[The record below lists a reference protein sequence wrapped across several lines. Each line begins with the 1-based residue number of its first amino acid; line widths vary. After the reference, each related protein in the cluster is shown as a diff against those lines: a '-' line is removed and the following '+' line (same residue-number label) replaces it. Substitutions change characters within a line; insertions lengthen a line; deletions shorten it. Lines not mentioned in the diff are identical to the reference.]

1 MSPADLGIKWTLA
14 IVLIT
19 MPLVELQTQ
28 RYPWLEQITRQEQLT
43 MGCDNLGVKSKAK
56 LNITNLDHILVDH
69 RHKLLY
75 CYVPKV
81 ACTNWKRV
89 MMVLTGESNA
99 SNLVE
104 IPASLAHSENS
115 TLRLSQLNP
124 QEAKACLREYTMFLI
139 ARHPFERLL
148 SAFRN
153 KFVDSLP
160 SSKYFQAR
168 YGRHILRKYRLNA
181 SRSEIQSGTNVTF
194 QEFVHY
200 LLTEGIKT
208 NEHWTPIY
216 DLCMP
221 CNLNY
226 TFIGHYETISEDAK
240 TVLDMVGAPPIVFP
254 MTRNGHTKDHLRWY
268 FQQLSIYEIQAL
280 YKMYERDF
288 KLFGY
293 DLEEMLGY
301 DLA

>member
-1 MSPADLGIKWTLA
+1 MICTDLKLKWTLV
-14 IVLIT
+14 IVLIVVPFT
-19 MPLVELQTQ
+19 VLQAQ
-28 RYPWLEQITRQEQLT
+28 CYPWLEQITRQEQLT
-43 MGCDNLGVKSKAK
+43 MGCDNLVVKSRGR
-56 LNITNLDHILVDH
+56 LNVTSLDHILVDH
-69 RHKLLY
+69 KHKLLY

-81 ACTNWKRV
+81 ACTNFKRV
-89 MMVLTGESNA
+89 MMVLTGESSA
-99 SNLVE
+99 TNLVE
-104 IPASLAHSENS
+104 IPATLAHSENS
-115 TLRLSQLNP
+115 TLRLSQLSRD
-124 QEAKACLREYTMFLI
+124 EARACLKDYTIFLI

-168 YGRHILRKYRLNA
+168 YGRHILRKYRVNA

-200 LLTEGIKT
+200 LLTEGITT

-216 DLCMP
+216 DLCSP
-221 CNLNY
+221 CLLNY
-226 TFIGHYETISEDAK
+226 TFIGHYETISEDTK

-254 MTRNGHTKDHLRWY
+254 VTRSGHTKEHLRWY
-268 FQQLSIYEIQAL
+268 FQQLSIFEIQAL

-293 DLEEMLGY
+293 GLEEMLGY